1 LTKSQLLVM
10 MTPIILFSLTIHEY
24 SHGRVAFMLG
34 DPTAKMLG
42 RLSFNPLKHL
52 DPIGVLFFY
61 FMGFGWAKPVPVDAR
76 NFMNPRKDL
85 MYVSIAGPL
94 ANIVLALICGF
105 FIRLI
110 SPVEQATLFYLLTFG
125 VYINVALAVFNMLP
139 VFPLDGAGVLK
150 GLVSPAMA
158 LRLHSIDKIGG
169 FILLGV
175 FLMDHFLHTGILWYA
190 IGYPVM
196 LIVQL
201 LTQEAF
207 PLIQQVLMMS
217 FR

>member
-1 LTKSQLLVM
+1 MVM
-10 MTPIILFSLTIHEY
+10 MTPIVLFSLTIHEY

-34 DPTAKMLG
+34 DPTAKLKG

-61 FMGFGWAKPVPVDAR
+61 FVGFGWAKPVPVDPR

-85 MYVSIAGPL
+85 MYVSLAGPF

-105 FIRLI
+105 FIRMTD
-110 SPVEQATLFYLLTFG
+110 PNEHMNLFYLLTFG

-139 VFPLDGAGVLK
+139 VFPLDGAGVIK
-150 GLVSPAMA
+150 GLVSPAIA
-158 LRLHSIDKIGG
+158 LRLHSLDKISG

-190 IGYPVM
+190 VGYPVM
-196 LIVQL
+196 LLVEL

-207 PLIQQVLMMS
+207 PLIQQVLFVS